1 MASPKTPRKKGT
13 QRKLA
18 AILCADVGGF
28 SRLMGEDEEATIET
42 LTAYRKVFL
51 SHIEIH
57 SGRLGSPKAR
67 FTDRFR
73 PPPFRLPH
81 PANPRQSVGSAI
93 PEIPERRNPQ

>member
-1 MASPKTPRKKGT
+1 MASPKT

-51 SHIEIH
+51 SHI
-57 SGRLGSPKAR
+57 
-67 FTDRFR
+67 
-73 PPPFRLPH
+73 
-81 PANPRQSVGSAI
+81 
-93 PEIPERRNPQ
+93 